1 MSDAMET
8 PAQSATGQRRYE
20 LIVLDWD
27 GTVMD
32 SLGSIVACAQ
42 HALCDAG
49 LPELPDTLIRSGIG
63 LGLRDTV
70 ARLLPDADADLREE
84 WVGLYRDLWI
94 ATYQHQ
100 PVVLDGA
107 PAAVAKLERREYML
121 AVATGKGR
129 RGLMRDLEDLGM
141 AHHFVATRT
150 VDEAR
155 SKPHP
160 QMLLDLMDELGVRAE
175 RTLMVGD
182 TTFDLDMARNA
193 RVDSVGVLTGGHDR
207 ETLEASEPLVC
218 LDRLADLPSWL
229 DSVVGKARPQETL

>member
-1 MSDAMET
+1 MNDEMET
-8 PAQSATGQRRYE
+8 PAKGPSGRRPYD

-42 HALCDAG
+42 HALRDAG
-49 LPELPDTLIRSGIG
+49 LPELPDALIRGGIG
-63 LGLRDTV
+63 LGLHDTV
-70 ARLLPDADADLREE
+70 ERLLPESDADLRRE

-94 ATYQHQ
+94 GTYQHR
-100 PVVLDGA
+100 PVALDGA
-107 PAAVAKLERREYML
+107 LAAVAELETREYML

-141 AHHFVATRT
+141 AHHFLATRT

-160 QMLLDLMDELGVRAE
+160 QMLLDLMDELGVRAD

-182 TTFDLDMARNA
+182 TTYDLDMARNA

-207 ETLEASEPLVC
+207 ETLSGSEPRVC
-218 LDRLADLPSWL
+218 LDRLSDLPSWL
-229 DSVVGKARPQETL
+229 DTRI